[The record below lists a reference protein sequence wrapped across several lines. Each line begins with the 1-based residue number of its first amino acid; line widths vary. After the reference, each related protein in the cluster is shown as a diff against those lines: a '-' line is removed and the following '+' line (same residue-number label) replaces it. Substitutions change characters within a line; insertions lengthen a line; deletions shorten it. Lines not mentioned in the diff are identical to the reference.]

1 MPRDDRERN
10 FENAL
15 ARNLQANTPAGS
27 QSNAPASSPASH
39 SASASDC
46 PDAEILAAYH
56 ERLLSPEEM
65 ISRKEHIAVCPRCQE
80 ILAQLEATDEIS
92 LEADQEEFAPL
103 QAVAVPRMP
112 VLQAAQSSARP
123 PAQEVA
129 AQRASRLEVP
139 RRSANWRWLAPAG
152 ALAAILLVWVAL
164 HERSAQEFKLAQN
177 QHALAPE
184 VSPPAAP
191 PAPQPLSKEESARK
205 DSSAEPATKVA
216 VPRITDA
223 LHGERNA
230 PHQKVLPSAPL
241 SKLAEPNGSP
251 RLGDSIAAKRAV
263 QTQSRVLAQSPDEDQ
278 QRAAAPQS
286 SAATAPSIT
295 ESPVNSVAPAPAILG
310 PSRAKKAEA
319 AAGTAAEPT
328 LHQLTRVG
336 ALATRENVT
345 SFVAQNSV
353 PVSSPDGTVTW
364 RLASSGIVQRSD
376 DGGSNWTLQKTAVVT
391 DLLAGSATT
400 NNVCWIVG
408 RAGTILLTT
417 DGGKHWRK
425 TSSPTT
431 GDIASVFAVNAEQAT
446 ITTTTKNSYQTS
458 DAGITWIPVAN
469 P

>member
-15 ARNLQANTPAGS
+15 ARNLQANAPARP
-27 QSNAPASSPASH
+27 QSDTPASSPASH

-46 PDAEILAAYH
+46 PDAEILAAFN

-65 ISRKEHIAVCPRCQE
+65 ISRKEHIAACPRCQE
-80 ILAQLEATDEIS
+80 ILTQLEATDEIL
-92 LEADQEEFAPL
+92 LEAVQEEFAPL
-103 QAVAVPRMP
+103 QAVVVPRMH
-112 VLQAAQSSARP
+112 VLQAARASASP

-129 AQRASRLEVP
+129 AQSASRLEVP

-152 ALAAILLVWVAL
+152 ALAAILVVWVAL

-177 QHALAPE
+177 QPTLAPE
-184 VSPPAAP
+184 VSPAAAP
-191 PAPQPLSKEESARK
+191 PAPQPLSTEESARK
-205 DSSAEPATKVA
+205 DSSAQAVAKVA
-216 VPRITDA
+216 VPQKTDA
-223 LHGERNA
+223 LHEERHT
-230 PHQKVLPSAPL
+230 PRQKVLPSAPL
-241 SKLAEPNGSP
+241 SKLTEPSGSP
-251 RLGDSIAAKRAV
+251 RSGDAIAAKQAA
-263 QTQSRVLAQSPDEDQ
+263 QAQSRVPAQSPYEDQ
-278 QRAAAPQS
+278 QPAARDAVPQS
-286 SAATAPSIT
+286 SAAPAPSIT
-295 ESPVNSVAPAPAILG
+295 ESPVNSVAPAPAASG
-310 PSRAKKAEA
+310 PVRAKKAEGGA
-319 AAGTAAEPT
+319 APV

-336 ALATRENVT
+336 ALAARENVT
-345 SFVAQNSV
+345 SSLAQNSV
-353 PVSSPDGTVTW
+353 AVSSPDGTVTW

-408 RAGTILLTT
+408 RAGTILRTT

-431 GDIASVFAVNAEQAT
+431 EDIAAVFAVNAEQAT
-446 ITTTTKNSYQTS
+446 ITTTTTKNSYQTP
-458 DAGITWIPVAN
+458 DAGMTWIPLIN